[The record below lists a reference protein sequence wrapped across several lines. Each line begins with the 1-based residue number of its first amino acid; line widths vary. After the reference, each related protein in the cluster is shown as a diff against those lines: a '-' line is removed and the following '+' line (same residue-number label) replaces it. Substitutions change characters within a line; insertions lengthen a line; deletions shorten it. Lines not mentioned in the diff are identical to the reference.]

1 MSEFAPEIVEA
12 ITGYMNANQAES
24 NLVIVKT
31 LGETKD
37 ATEAKLIGFDSE
49 AAVFT
54 ATVVSG
60 EVEVRVPWSYEVT
73 TRDQVREQLFSM
85 LDRAISLYDFE

>member
-12 ITGYMNANQAES
+12 ICGYMNANQAES

-31 LGETKD
+31 LGETRE
-37 ATEAKLIGFDSE
+37 ATAAALIGFDSE
-49 AAVFT
+49 SAVFS
-54 ATVVSG
+54 ATVVDAD
-60 EVEVRVPWSYEVT
+60 VEVRVPWSYEVT

-85 LDRAISLYDFE
+85 LDRAVSLYDFE

>member
-31 LGETKD
+31 LGETRD
-37 ATEAKLIGFDSE
+37 ATAAALVGFDSE
-49 AAVFT
+49 AAIFS
-54 ATVVSG
+54 ATLGEG

-73 TRDQVREQLFSM
+73 TRDQVREQLFAM
-85 LDRAISLYDFE
+85 LDRAVALYDFE

>member
-12 ITGYMNANQAES
+12 ISSYMNANQAES
-24 NLVIVKT
+24 NLIIVQT
-31 LGETKD
+31 LGETKE
-37 ATEAKLIGFDSE
+37 ATAAKLVGFDSE
-49 AAVFT
+49 AALFL
-54 ATVVSG
+54 ATVVEG

-85 LDRAISLYDFE
+85 LDKAVSMYNFD